1 MLTNKHNLPEVI
13 FKAAQCETYISKG
26 DISVTSLI
34 DSPKIRQFR
43 KKYANKVHKDVV
55 DMLPAI
61 EGTALHYVLEMAD
74 VYNADARTLHRA
86 IEVLDKL
93 ISQFN
98 NREQMPLYFK
108 SKELRD
114 GMQEVL
120 TSGFPYYRKYV
131 ITEEIMQVE
140 VLGWHLKGQFD
151 RVELDKRKLID
162 FKKVSVWSYANKYES
177 KQHNLQQNIY
187 RWMIKKELD
196 IDIAQSVLVKWFRD
210 WQKTKAQS
218 TPSSI
223 YPPQRVMEIEVP
235 LMGFK
240 EIEEYVTER
249 IALHQRVELEGPD
262 SYQCTPEEKWQSAS
276 SWKVYNANPEKQKR
290 ALVSE
295 FYREK
300 DALQWVLDN
309 EHKYPEG
316 VIVKKLEGE
325 NKRCKEYCEFRDF
338 CNQYKLENQ

>member
-13 FKAAQCETYISKG
+13 CKAAQCQTYINKG

-34 DSPKIRQFR
+34 DSPKIRLF
-43 KKYANKVHKDVV
+43 KKQYSTKVNKDVV

-74 VYNADARTLHRA
+74 VYNAEARTLHRA
-86 IEVLDKL
+86 IDVMEKL
-93 ISQFN
+93 VNQFN
-98 NREQMPLYFK
+98 NPAQMKFHHK
-108 SKELRD
+108 AKQLRD

-120 TSGFPYYRKYV
+120 AAGYKHYRKYV
-131 ITEEIMQVE
+131 ITEEIMQVQ

-151 RVELDKRKLID
+151 RVELDKKKLID

-218 TPSSI
+218 TPSSV

-240 EIEEYVTER
+240 EVEEYVTER
-249 IALHQRVELEGPD
+249 IALHQRVELEGLD

-300 DALQWVLDN
+300 DALKWVLDN